1 MTYTYK
7 AGNVIPQHDRPCI
20 PATTVI
26 LEVVITLRN
35 LFAGKLTVSTLHLEP
50 PFFFFF
56 RFFSFTPPGMRG
68 RYCNLTMASSIVA

>member
-50 PFFFFF
+50 PFFSFFV
-56 RFFSFTPPGMRG
+56 FFLLPRLACEAVIAILQW
-68 RYCNLTMASSIVA
+68 RQA